1 MRKAASLNGRA
12 MRKAVGAACMLGL
25 CAMSAVAQT
34 AAHTAESGKAPN
46 LSGFWE
52 LHFDSMNVPPAALT
66 PALAVEDPSA
76 QYKHDM
82 YEVRWCH
89 FFGVPYVM
97 LQSPIDILQ
106 NINGKE
112 VIISTPLRNPS
123 RHIYTDG
130 RSHVN
135 PDTFD
140 PVASGNSIGHW
151 EADTLV
157 VDTLGFSDEGV
168 TRIPGG
174 GRRTQASHLVERFR
188 LLDAGRLSIV
198 SAWDDAKIFAK
209 PHTYEIRYFRAPKFT
224 ELREFDCNA
233 SDEARGQYLLEPP
246 GTQRK

>member
-1 MRKAASLNGRA
+1 MRPNWVNRAS
-12 MRKAVGAACMLGL
+12 
-25 CAMSAVAQT
+25 
-34 AAHTAESGKAPN
+34 

-52 LHFDSMNVPPAALT
+52 LHFDSTNAPPAALT
-66 PALAVEDPSA
+66 PAVASEDPGV

-89 FFGVPYVM
+89 FFGIPYVM
-97 LQSPIDILQ
+97 LQSPIDIVQ

-130 RSHVN
+130 RTHVN
-135 PDTFD
+135 PDIFD

-151 EADTLV
+151 ESDTLV
-157 VDTLGFSDEGV
+157 VDTVGFSDEGV

-174 GRRTQASHLVERFR
+174 GRRTSSSHLVEHFR
-188 LLDAGRLSIV
+188 LIDANRLSIV
-198 SAWDDAKIFAK
+198 STWDDAKIFAK

-233 SDEARGQYLLEPP
+233 SDEARGKYLLEPP
-246 GTQRK
+246 GSQHK

>member
-1 MRKAASLNGRA
+1 LEKS
-12 MRKAVGAACMLGL
+12 
-25 CAMSAVAQT
+25 
-34 AAHTAESGKAPN
+34 PN

-52 LHFDSMNVPPAALT
+52 LHFDSINAPRAALT
-66 PALAVEDPSA
+66 PSVASEDASV

-135 PDTFD
+135 ADLFD
-140 PVASGNSIGHW
+140 PTASGNSIGHW
-151 EADTLV
+151 EGETLVADTV
-157 VDTLGFSDEGV
+157 GFSDEGV

-174 GRRTQASHLVERFR
+174 GRRTQTSHLVERFR
-188 LLDAGRLSIV
+188 LIDADRLSIV
-198 SAWDDAKIFAK
+198 STWDDAKIFAK
-209 PHTYEIRYFRAPKFT
+209 PHSYEIRYFRAPKFT

-233 SDEARGQYLLEPP
+233 SDEARGKYLLEPP
-246 GTQRK
+246 GSQRK